1 MIMLRY
7 LLCLPLLAALPLLAE
22 PLVLL
27 TPGAPAAR
35 LDVPYTLN
43 LLAAGG
49 VTPYAWELA
58 GTNAPLWL
66 ELDSDSGVLNGLPDE
81 AGTTRFEVIVSDAG
95 LPAQRVTN
103 QLVLVVDNDDG
114 RVFIHT
120 ANLPPAFR
128 DQPYQQPILV
138 QGGTEP
144 YTWALGGGALPDGI
158 TVSSNTGWLAGM
170 PVATGAT
177 AFVVAVVD
185 AAGAT
190 AARDFVL
197 HVFTVDTN
205 APVILPA
212 ELAPARAGQPVTAAL
227 RAIGLSAPLRWD
239 TLDYLPDGIALD
251 ENSGVLYG
259 TPTTAEV
266 VSFTVDVS
274 DGDAGVSRVYNWKIS
289 AATSALALIAA
300 DLPVGSP
307 GIPYTQQVNAQGGTP
322 PYVFAIVEGA
332 LPSGM
337 VFHTQTGGI
346 LGQTL
351 SVGAF
356 PLTVRVRDLGGR
368 GATAYQHYLL
378 RFKYAS
384 KLKIE
389 TACLPAG
396 RIRHPYNLALQRSG
410 GISPYNWFLVNGA
423 VPAGIS
429 LAPQGILSGT
439 PTETGMFWCT
449 IGLASGDAQVAQQ
462 FYNWQIQPVP
472 EALAFDTVMLPDGT
486 AGKHY
491 ETRIVVRGG
500 VAPHTW
506 TIITGAPPA
515 GIALMPETGLL
526 GGFPIETG
534 TFPIVCHVS
543 DQTGNSIDRSFSIH
557 VAPADSGLRFVTDI
571 LPPAALDMAYS
582 EQIQVIGGATP
593 YHWQIVS
600 GSLPPGMNFGTNSGS
615 VFGAPSAAGTST
627 FIVAVLDATGASV
640 ARLFTLTVAAQ
651 EQRLSMD
658 TETLDDGVQGEPYA
672 KTIDASGG
680 RLPYTWMISSGTLPP
695 GLALSPTSGEIA
707 GMPTT
712 FGAWAVTARVVD
724 KLGSHAVQSYLVRI
738 LNSNDL
744 AIVSDTP
751 PYGKANHAY
760 SFQMQALGGN
770 PPLRWRVDDGSLP
783 AGLALSP
790 NDGLI
795 AGVITSATNDAT
807 TYYVDVTVTDAAQ
820 QQDTHSLALNLDTL
834 DLRLVPAAKFS
845 VNWDADKCDI
855 DTAMLRFTAAL
866 PAGFQRFDS
875 KTELSIWFADYEIA
889 IDSTTAFLFN
899 QSLLW
904 KSKYGDA
911 RMVEGSRNDVP
922 VVAVALSANIKK
934 RLLTGTARI
943 RFDDGIGSSFDLDDT
958 IVTLVTNFPVEV
970 TLTVGTHDFV
980 GHATV
985 PLKYQRNAK
994 GTAGF
999 ARSYKQK

>member
-1 MIMLRY
+1 M
-7 LLCLPLLAALPLLAE
+7 AE
-22 PLVLL
+22 PLALL
-27 TPGAPAAR
+27 TTDAPAAR
-35 LDVPYTLN
+35 LNVPYTLN

-49 VTPYAWELA
+49 GTPYTWELA
-58 GTNAPLWL
+58 GTNGPLWL
-66 ELDSDSGVLNGLPDE
+66 ELDSETGVLNGLPDE
-81 AGTTRFEVIVSDAG
+81 AGNTRFEIIVSDAG

-103 QLVLVVDNDDG
+103 QFVLVVDNDDG
-114 RVFIHT
+114 SVFIQT
-120 ANLPPAFR
+120 ANLPPAFCT
-128 DQPYQQPILV
+128 QPYQQPILV
-138 QGGTEP
+138 QGGCEP
-144 YTWALGGGALPDGI
+144 YTWELSSGALPDGI
-158 TVSSNTGWLAGM
+158 TLSSNTGWLAGM

-177 AFVVAVVD
+177 AFAVAVVD
-185 AAGAT
+185 AGGAT
-190 AARDFVL
+190 AERDFAL

-227 RAIGLSAPLRWD
+227 RAIGLSAPLVWD
-239 TLDYLPDGIALD
+239 TLDDLPEGIALD
-251 ENSGVLYG
+251 EDSGVLYG

-274 DGDAGVSRVYNWKIS
+274 DGNASVSRVYNWQIS

-322 PYVFAIVEGA
+322 PYIFAIVEGA
-332 LPSGM
+332 VPSGM

-356 PLTVRVRDLGGR
+356 PLTVRVRDLGGL

-384 KLKIE
+384 MLKIE
-389 TACLPAG
+389 TAYLPTG

-423 VPAGIS
+423 VPAGIT

-439 PTETGMFWCT
+439 PVETGMFWCT
-449 IGLASGDAQVAQQ
+449 LGLTSGDAQAAQQ
-462 FYNWQIQPVP
+462 FYSWQIQPVP

-486 AGKHY
+486 AGKQY
-491 ETRIVVRGG
+491 ETRIAVRGG

-506 TIITGAPPA
+506 TIVTGAPPA

-526 GGFPIETG
+526 GGFPTETG
-534 TFPIVCHVS
+534 TFPFVCHVS
-543 DQTGNSIDRSFSIH
+543 DQTGNRIDRSFAIH
-557 VAPADSGLRFVTDI
+557 VAPAGSGLRFVTDI
-571 LPPAALDMAYS
+571 LPPAALDMSYS
-582 EQIQVIGGATP
+582 EQIKVTGGAMP
-593 YHWQIVS
+593 YHWQVV
-600 GSLPPGMNFGTNSGS
+600 GGNLPPGMTFGTNSGA
-615 VFGAPSAAGTST
+615 VFGAPGAAGTST
-627 FIVAVLDATGASV
+627 FIVAVQDATGASV

-651 EQRLSMD
+651 EQRLSID
-658 TETLDDGVQGEPYA
+658 TETFDDGVQGEPYA
-672 KTIDASGG
+672 ETIDVRGG
-680 RLPYTWMISSGTLPP
+680 RLPLTWMISSGTLPP
-695 GLALSPTSGEIA
+695 GLALSPTSGEIT
-707 GMPTT
+707 GTPTT

-724 KLGSHAVQSYLVRI
+724 KLGSNVVQSYLVRI

-744 AIVSDTP
+744 AIVSDTL

-760 SFQMQALGGN
+760 NFQLQASGGN
-770 PPLRWRVDDGSLP
+770 PPLHWRVDDGSLP
-783 AGLALSP
+783 AGLTLST

-795 AGVITSATNDAT
+795 AGVITSATNDAA
-807 TYYVDVTVTDAAQ
+807 TYYVDVTVEDAAQ
-820 QQDTHSLALNLDTL
+820 QQDTLSLALDLDTL
-834 DLRLVPAAKFS
+834 DLQLVPAANFS
-845 VNWDADKCDI
+845 VNWDYDKCDI
-855 DTAMLRFTAAL
+855 DNVMLRFTAAL

-899 QSLLW
+899 KSLLW

-911 RMVEGSRNDVP
+911 RMEEGSRNDVP
-922 VVAVALSANIKK
+922 VVAAALSANIKK
-934 RLLTGTARI
+934 KLLTGTARV

-958 IVTLVTNFPVEV
+958 IVTLITNFPVEV
-970 TLTVGTHDFV
+970 TLTVGKHDFV
-980 GHATV
+980 GHASV
-985 PLKYQRNAK
+985 PVKYQRNAK

-999 ARSYKQK
+999 ARSYKQKP